1 MAEHI
6 LLYIIFT
13 FIWSMHGI
21 FTYVVWNYTGVRIFL
36 LTLSSA
42 GTELVMIIMSLTFY
56 KLEISGFFNHNLLSS
71 SSFQIRINWLT
82 AHEAQ
87 LALLFFVSVTLWQ
100 LDNKLF
106 YIFFQMN
113 FKITDITQ
121 MFLNITFWMILTYI
135 LMKFDI
141 LYNISYM
148 IMFICQSELVYH
160 QFIVIWSHEFKPLYF
175 WYYSITMFFLSS
187 SIWQCLIVCAMIKHE
202 NKLWDVWCFD
212 LL

>member
-1 MAEHI
+1 MSNFVSFHFYYLTDRKWMAEHI
-6 LLYIIFT
+6 LLHIIFT

-87 LALLFFVSVTLWQ
+87 LALLFFCINDFMTARQQPL
-100 LDNKLF
+100 L
-106 YIFFQMN
+106 YFFQMN
-113 FKITDITQ
+113 FKITDVTH
-121 MFLNITFWMILTYI
+121 MFLNITFWMILT
-135 LMKFDI
+135 
-141 LYNISYM
+141 
-148 IMFICQSELVYH
+148 
-160 QFIVIWSHEFKPLYF
+160 
-175 WYYSITMFFLSS
+175 
-187 SIWQCLIVCAMIKHE
+187 
-202 NKLWDVWCFD
+202 
-212 LL
+212 

>member
-1 MAEHI
+1 MSNFVSFHFYYLTDRKWMAEHI

-87 LALLFFVSVTLWQ
+87 LALLFFVSMTLWQ

-106 YIFFQMN
+106 YFFFKWTSKSQM
-113 FKITDITQ
+113 
-121 MFLNITFWMILTYI
+121 
-135 LMKFDI
+135 
-141 LYNISYM
+141 
-148 IMFICQSELVYH
+148 
-160 QFIVIWSHEFKPLYF
+160 
-175 WYYSITMFFLSS
+175 
-187 SIWQCLIVCAMIKHE
+187 
-202 NKLWDVWCFD
+202 
-212 LL
+212 

>member
-1 MAEHI
+1 MSNFVSFHFYYLTDRKWMAEHI
-6 LLYIIFT
+6 LLNIIFT

-87 LALLFFVSVTLWQ
+87 LALLFFVSMTLWQ

-106 YIFFQMN
+106 YIFF
-113 FKITDITQ
+113 KWTS
-121 MFLNITFWMILTYI
+121 
-135 LMKFDI
+135 K
-141 LYNISYM
+141 
-148 IMFICQSELVYH
+148 
-160 QFIVIWSHEFKPLYF
+160 SH
-175 WYYSITMFFLSS
+175 M
-187 SIWQCLIVCAMIKHE
+187 
-202 NKLWDVWCFD
+202 
-212 LL
+212 

>member
-1 MAEHI
+1 MSNFVSFHFYYLTDREWMPEHI
-6 LLYIIFT
+6 LLNIIFT

-87 LALLFFVSVTLWQ
+87 LALLLFVSMTLWQ

-106 YIFFQMN
+106 YIFFKWTSKSQM
-113 FKITDITQ
+113 
-121 MFLNITFWMILTYI
+121 
-135 LMKFDI
+135 
-141 LYNISYM
+141 
-148 IMFICQSELVYH
+148 
-160 QFIVIWSHEFKPLYF
+160 
-175 WYYSITMFFLSS
+175 
-187 SIWQCLIVCAMIKHE
+187 
-202 NKLWDVWCFD
+202 
-212 LL
+212 

>member
-1 MAEHI
+1 MSNFVSFHFYYLTDRKWMAEHI

-56 KLEISGFFNHNLLSS
+56 KQEISGFFNHNLLSS

-87 LALLFFVSVTLWQ
+87 LALLFFVSMTLWQ

-106 YIFFQMN
+106 YIFFKWTSKSQM
-113 FKITDITQ
+113 
-121 MFLNITFWMILTYI
+121 
-135 LMKFDI
+135 
-141 LYNISYM
+141 
-148 IMFICQSELVYH
+148 
-160 QFIVIWSHEFKPLYF
+160 
-175 WYYSITMFFLSS
+175 
-187 SIWQCLIVCAMIKHE
+187 
-202 NKLWDVWCFD
+202 
-212 LL
+212 

>member
-1 MAEHI
+1 MSNFVSFHFYYLTYRKWMAEHI
-6 LLYIIFT
+6 LLNIIFT

-87 LALLFFVSVTLWQ
+87 LALLFFVSMTLWQ

-106 YIFFQMN
+106 YIFFKWTSKSQM
-113 FKITDITQ
+113 
-121 MFLNITFWMILTYI
+121 
-135 LMKFDI
+135 
-141 LYNISYM
+141 
-148 IMFICQSELVYH
+148 
-160 QFIVIWSHEFKPLYF
+160 
-175 WYYSITMFFLSS
+175 
-187 SIWQCLIVCAMIKHE
+187 
-202 NKLWDVWCFD
+202 
-212 LL
+212 

>member
-1 MAEHI
+1 MSNFVSFHFYYLTDRKWMAEHI

-106 YIFFQMN
+106 YIFFKWTSKSQ
-113 FKITDITQ
+113 I
-121 MFLNITFWMILTYI
+121 
-135 LMKFDI
+135 
-141 LYNISYM
+141 
-148 IMFICQSELVYH
+148 
-160 QFIVIWSHEFKPLYF
+160 
-175 WYYSITMFFLSS
+175 
-187 SIWQCLIVCAMIKHE
+187 
-202 NKLWDVWCFD
+202 
-212 LL
+212 

>member
-1 MAEHI
+1 MSNFVSFHFYYLTDRKWMAEHI
-6 LLYIIFT
+6 LLNIIFT

-87 LALLFFVSVTLWQ
+87 LALLFFVSMTLWQ

-106 YIFFQMN
+106 YIFFKWTSKSQ
-113 FKITDITQ
+113 I
-121 MFLNITFWMILTYI
+121 
-135 LMKFDI
+135 
-141 LYNISYM
+141 
-148 IMFICQSELVYH
+148 
-160 QFIVIWSHEFKPLYF
+160 
-175 WYYSITMFFLSS
+175 
-187 SIWQCLIVCAMIKHE
+187 
-202 NKLWDVWCFD
+202 
-212 LL
+212 

>member
-1 MAEHI
+1 MSNFVSFHFYYLTDREWMPEHI
-6 LLYIIFT
+6 LLNIIFT

-87 LALLFFVSVTLWQ
+87 LALLFFCINDFMTARQQTL
-100 LDNKLF
+100 L
-106 YIFFQMN
+106 YFFQMN
-113 FKITDITQ
+113 FKITDVTQ
-121 MFLNITFWMILTYI
+121 MFLNITFWMILT
-135 LMKFDI
+135 
-141 LYNISYM
+141 
-148 IMFICQSELVYH
+148 
-160 QFIVIWSHEFKPLYF
+160 
-175 WYYSITMFFLSS
+175 
-187 SIWQCLIVCAMIKHE
+187 
-202 NKLWDVWCFD
+202 
-212 LL
+212 

>member
-1 MAEHI
+1 MSNFVSFHFYYLTDRKWMAEHI
-6 LLYIIFT
+6 LLNIIFT

-87 LALLFFVSVTLWQ
+87 LALLFFVSMTLWQ

-113 FKITDITQ
+113 FKITDVTQ
-121 MFLNITFWMILTYI
+121 MFLNITFWMILT
-135 LMKFDI
+135 
-141 LYNISYM
+141 
-148 IMFICQSELVYH
+148 
-160 QFIVIWSHEFKPLYF
+160 
-175 WYYSITMFFLSS
+175 
-187 SIWQCLIVCAMIKHE
+187 
-202 NKLWDVWCFD
+202 
-212 LL
+212 

>member
-1 MAEHI
+1 MSNFVSFHFYYLTYRKWMAEHI

-21 FTYVVWNYTGVRIFL
+21 FTYVVWNYTCVRIFL

-87 LALLFFVSVTLWQ
+87 LALLFFVSMTLWQ

-106 YIFFQMN
+106 YIFFKWTSKSQM
-113 FKITDITQ
+113 
-121 MFLNITFWMILTYI
+121 
-135 LMKFDI
+135 
-141 LYNISYM
+141 
-148 IMFICQSELVYH
+148 
-160 QFIVIWSHEFKPLYF
+160 
-175 WYYSITMFFLSS
+175 
-187 SIWQCLIVCAMIKHE
+187 
-202 NKLWDVWCFD
+202 
-212 LL
+212 

>member
-1 MAEHI
+1 MSNFVSFHFYYLTDRKWMAEHI

-87 LALLFFVSVTLWQ
+87 LALLLFVSMTLWQ

-106 YIFFQMN
+106 YIFFKWTSKSQM
-113 FKITDITQ
+113 
-121 MFLNITFWMILTYI
+121 
-135 LMKFDI
+135 
-141 LYNISYM
+141 
-148 IMFICQSELVYH
+148 
-160 QFIVIWSHEFKPLYF
+160 
-175 WYYSITMFFLSS
+175 
-187 SIWQCLIVCAMIKHE
+187 
-202 NKLWDVWCFD
+202 
-212 LL
+212 

>member
-1 MAEHI
+1 MSNFVSFHFYYLTDRKWMAEHI
-6 LLYIIFT
+6 LLNIIFT

-42 GTELVMIIMSLTFY
+42 GTELVMIILSLTFY

-87 LALLFFVSVTLWQ
+87 LALLFFVSMTLWQ

-106 YIFFQMN
+106 YIFFKWTSKSQM
-113 FKITDITQ
+113 
-121 MFLNITFWMILTYI
+121 
-135 LMKFDI
+135 
-141 LYNISYM
+141 
-148 IMFICQSELVYH
+148 
-160 QFIVIWSHEFKPLYF
+160 
-175 WYYSITMFFLSS
+175 
-187 SIWQCLIVCAMIKHE
+187 
-202 NKLWDVWCFD
+202 
-212 LL
+212 

>member
-1 MAEHI
+1 MSNFVSFHFYYLTDRKWMAEHI
-6 LLYIIFT
+6 LLNIIFT

-21 FTYVVWNYTGVRIFL
+21 FTYVVWNYTCVRIFL

-87 LALLFFVSVTLWQ
+87 LALLLFVSMTLWQ

-106 YIFFQMN
+106 YIFFKWTSKSQM
-113 FKITDITQ
+113 
-121 MFLNITFWMILTYI
+121 
-135 LMKFDI
+135 
-141 LYNISYM
+141 
-148 IMFICQSELVYH
+148 
-160 QFIVIWSHEFKPLYF
+160 
-175 WYYSITMFFLSS
+175 
-187 SIWQCLIVCAMIKHE
+187 
-202 NKLWDVWCFD
+202 
-212 LL
+212 

>member
-1 MAEHI
+1 MSNFVSFHFYYLTYRKWMAEHI

-21 FTYVVWNYTGVRIFL
+21 FTYVVWNYTCVRIFL

-87 LALLFFVSVTLWQ
+87 LALLFFCINDFMTARQQPL
-100 LDNKLF
+100 L
-106 YIFFQMN
+106 YFFQMN
-113 FKITDITQ
+113 FKITDVTH
-121 MFLNITFWMILTYI
+121 MFLNITFWMILT
-135 LMKFDI
+135 
-141 LYNISYM
+141 
-148 IMFICQSELVYH
+148 
-160 QFIVIWSHEFKPLYF
+160 
-175 WYYSITMFFLSS
+175 
-187 SIWQCLIVCAMIKHE
+187 
-202 NKLWDVWCFD
+202 
-212 LL
+212 

>member
-1 MAEHI
+1 MSNFVSFHFYYLTDRKWMAEHI

-121 MFLNITFWMILTYI
+121 MFLNITFWMILT
-135 LMKFDI
+135 
-141 LYNISYM
+141 
-148 IMFICQSELVYH
+148 
-160 QFIVIWSHEFKPLYF
+160 
-175 WYYSITMFFLSS
+175 
-187 SIWQCLIVCAMIKHE
+187 
-202 NKLWDVWCFD
+202 
-212 LL
+212 

>member
-1 MAEHI
+1 MSNFVSFHFYYLTDRKWMAEHI
-6 LLYIIFT
+6 LLHIIFT

-87 LALLFFVSVTLWQ
+87 LALLFFVSMTLWQ

-106 YIFFQMN
+106 YIFFKWTSKSQM
-113 FKITDITQ
+113 
-121 MFLNITFWMILTYI
+121 
-135 LMKFDI
+135 
-141 LYNISYM
+141 
-148 IMFICQSELVYH
+148 
-160 QFIVIWSHEFKPLYF
+160 
-175 WYYSITMFFLSS
+175 
-187 SIWQCLIVCAMIKHE
+187 
-202 NKLWDVWCFD
+202 
-212 LL
+212 

>member
-1 MAEHI
+1 MSNFVSFHFYYLTDRKWMAEHI
-6 LLYIIFT
+6 LLNIIFT

-87 LALLFFVSVTLWQ
+87 LALFFFVSMTLWQ

-106 YIFFQMN
+106 YIFFKWTSKSQM
-113 FKITDITQ
+113 
-121 MFLNITFWMILTYI
+121 
-135 LMKFDI
+135 
-141 LYNISYM
+141 
-148 IMFICQSELVYH
+148 
-160 QFIVIWSHEFKPLYF
+160 
-175 WYYSITMFFLSS
+175 
-187 SIWQCLIVCAMIKHE
+187 
-202 NKLWDVWCFD
+202 
-212 LL
+212 

>member
-1 MAEHI
+1 MSNFVSFHFYYLTYRKWMAEHI

-71 SSFQIRINWLT
+71 FSFQIRINWLT

-87 LALLFFVSVTLWQ
+87 LALLFFVSMTLWQ
-100 LDNKLF
+100 LDNNLF

-113 FKITDITQ
+113 FKITDVTQ
-121 MFLNITFWMILTYI
+121 MFLNITFWMILT
-135 LMKFDI
+135 
-141 LYNISYM
+141 
-148 IMFICQSELVYH
+148 
-160 QFIVIWSHEFKPLYF
+160 
-175 WYYSITMFFLSS
+175 
-187 SIWQCLIVCAMIKHE
+187 
-202 NKLWDVWCFD
+202 
-212 LL
+212 

>member
-1 MAEHI
+1 MSNFVSFHFYYLTDRKWMAEHI

-21 FTYVVWNYTGVRIFL
+21 FTYVVWNYTCVRIFL

-87 LALLFFVSVTLWQ
+87 LALLFFVSMTLWQ

-106 YIFFQMN
+106 YIFFKWTSKSQM
-113 FKITDITQ
+113 
-121 MFLNITFWMILTYI
+121 
-135 LMKFDI
+135 
-141 LYNISYM
+141 
-148 IMFICQSELVYH
+148 
-160 QFIVIWSHEFKPLYF
+160 
-175 WYYSITMFFLSS
+175 
-187 SIWQCLIVCAMIKHE
+187 
-202 NKLWDVWCFD
+202 
-212 LL
+212 

>member
-1 MAEHI
+1 MSNFVSFHFYYLTDRKWMAEHI
-6 LLYIIFT
+6 LLNIIFT

-71 SSFQIRINWLT
+71 FSFQIRINWLT

-87 LALLFFVSVTLWQ
+87 LALLFFVSMTLWQ
-100 LDNKLF
+100 LDNNLF

-113 FKITDITQ
+113 FKITDVTQ
-121 MFLNITFWMILTYI
+121 MFLNITFWMILT
-135 LMKFDI
+135 
-141 LYNISYM
+141 
-148 IMFICQSELVYH
+148 
-160 QFIVIWSHEFKPLYF
+160 
-175 WYYSITMFFLSS
+175 
-187 SIWQCLIVCAMIKHE
+187 
-202 NKLWDVWCFD
+202 
-212 LL
+212 

>member
-1 MAEHI
+1 MSNFVSFHFYYLTDRKWMAEHI
-6 LLYIIFT
+6 LLNIIFT

-21 FTYVVWNYTGVRIFL
+21 FLYVVWNYTGVRIFL

-87 LALLFFVSVTLWQ
+87 LALLLFVSMTLWQ

-106 YIFFQMN
+106 YIFFKWTSKSQM
-113 FKITDITQ
+113 
-121 MFLNITFWMILTYI
+121 
-135 LMKFDI
+135 
-141 LYNISYM
+141 
-148 IMFICQSELVYH
+148 
-160 QFIVIWSHEFKPLYF
+160 
-175 WYYSITMFFLSS
+175 
-187 SIWQCLIVCAMIKHE
+187 
-202 NKLWDVWCFD
+202 
-212 LL
+212 

>member
-1 MAEHI
+1 MSNFVSFHFYYLTDRKWMAEHI
-6 LLYIIFT
+6 LLNIIFT

-121 MFLNITFWMILTYI
+121 MFLNITFWMILT
-135 LMKFDI
+135 
-141 LYNISYM
+141 
-148 IMFICQSELVYH
+148 
-160 QFIVIWSHEFKPLYF
+160 
-175 WYYSITMFFLSS
+175 
-187 SIWQCLIVCAMIKHE
+187 
-202 NKLWDVWCFD
+202 
-212 LL
+212 

>member
-1 MAEHI
+1 MSNFVSFHFYYLTDRKWMAEHI

-21 FTYVVWNYTGVRIFL
+21 FTYVVWNYTCVRIFL

-106 YIFFQMN
+106 YIFFKWTSKSQM
-113 FKITDITQ
+113 
-121 MFLNITFWMILTYI
+121 
-135 LMKFDI
+135 
-141 LYNISYM
+141 
-148 IMFICQSELVYH
+148 
-160 QFIVIWSHEFKPLYF
+160 
-175 WYYSITMFFLSS
+175 
-187 SIWQCLIVCAMIKHE
+187 
-202 NKLWDVWCFD
+202 
-212 LL
+212 

>member
-1 MAEHI
+1 MSNFVSFHFYYLTDRKWMAEHI
-6 LLYIIFT
+6 LLNIIFT

-71 SSFQIRINWLT
+71 FSFQIRINWLT

-87 LALLFFVSVTLWQ
+87 LALLFFVSMTLWQ

-106 YIFFQMN
+106 YIFLKWTSKSQM
-113 FKITDITQ
+113 
-121 MFLNITFWMILTYI
+121 
-135 LMKFDI
+135 
-141 LYNISYM
+141 
-148 IMFICQSELVYH
+148 
-160 QFIVIWSHEFKPLYF
+160 
-175 WYYSITMFFLSS
+175 
-187 SIWQCLIVCAMIKHE
+187 
-202 NKLWDVWCFD
+202 
-212 LL
+212 

>member
-1 MAEHI
+1 MSNFVSFHFYYLTDRKWMAEHI
-6 LLYIIFT
+6 LLNIIFT

-106 YIFFQMN
+106 YIFFKWTSKSQM
-113 FKITDITQ
+113 
-121 MFLNITFWMILTYI
+121 
-135 LMKFDI
+135 
-141 LYNISYM
+141 
-148 IMFICQSELVYH
+148 
-160 QFIVIWSHEFKPLYF
+160 
-175 WYYSITMFFLSS
+175 
-187 SIWQCLIVCAMIKHE
+187 
-202 NKLWDVWCFD
+202 
-212 LL
+212 

>member
-1 MAEHI
+1 MSNFVSFHFYYLTDREWMPEHI
-6 LLYIIFT
+6 LLNIIFT

-21 FTYVVWNYTGVRIFL
+21 FTYVVWNYTCVRIFL

-87 LALLFFVSVTLWQ
+87 LALLLFVSMTLWQ

-106 YIFFQMN
+106 YIFFKWTSKSQM
-113 FKITDITQ
+113 
-121 MFLNITFWMILTYI
+121 
-135 LMKFDI
+135 
-141 LYNISYM
+141 
-148 IMFICQSELVYH
+148 
-160 QFIVIWSHEFKPLYF
+160 
-175 WYYSITMFFLSS
+175 
-187 SIWQCLIVCAMIKHE
+187 
-202 NKLWDVWCFD
+202 
-212 LL
+212 

>member
-1 MAEHI
+1 MSNFVSFHFYYLTDRKWMAEHI
-6 LLYIIFT
+6 LLNIIFT

-87 LALLFFVSVTLWQ
+87 LALLFFVSMTLWQ

-106 YIFFQMN
+106 YIFFKWTSKSQM
-113 FKITDITQ
+113 
-121 MFLNITFWMILTYI
+121 
-135 LMKFDI
+135 
-141 LYNISYM
+141 
-148 IMFICQSELVYH
+148 
-160 QFIVIWSHEFKPLYF
+160 
-175 WYYSITMFFLSS
+175 
-187 SIWQCLIVCAMIKHE
+187 
-202 NKLWDVWCFD
+202 
-212 LL
+212 